1 MKKIVNFRVVNRQI
15 FHYPFKLDL
24 EKLKKC
30 NPPYNGNTFEELK
43 TYFNKYILDNTYEN
57 KRKGV
62 SHFDYSLDTFPYLN
76 EDWFEENKEL
86 MGEDLLNTLEDWK
99 NNEGQLLRD
108 YFDPSQE
115 DMVDSDTIEI
125 DVVEGENYKSS
136 I

>member
-1 MKKIVNFRVVNRQI
+1 MKKIMNFRVVNRQI

-43 TYFNKYILDNTYEN
+43 TYFNKYILDNTSEN
-57 KRKGV
+57 RKGV
-62 SHFDYSLDTFPYLN
+62 SFFDYDLDTFPYLN
-76 EDWFEENKEL
+76 EDWFKENKEL
-86 MGEDLLNTLEDWK
+86 MGEDLLNTLENWK

-115 DMVDSDTIEI
+115 DMVNSDTIEI
-125 DVVEGENYKSS
+125 DVVEDENY
-136 I
+136 

>member
-1 MKKIVNFRVVNRQI
+1 MKKIMNFRVVNRQI

-43 TYFNKYILDNTYEN
+43 TYFNKYILDNTSEN
-57 KRKGV
+57 RKGV
-62 SHFDYSLDTFPYLN
+62 SFFDYDLDSFPYLN
-76 EDWFEENKEL
+76 EDWFEDNKEL

-115 DMVDSDTIEI
+115 DMVDSDTIDI
-125 DVVEGENYKSS
+125 DVVEGENY
-136 I
+136 

>member
-1 MKKIVNFRVVNRQI
+1 MKKIMNFRVVNRQI

-43 TYFNKYILDNTYEN
+43 TYFNKYILDNTSEN
-57 KRKGV
+57 RKGV
-62 SHFDYSLDTFPYLN
+62 SFFDYDLDSFPYLN
-76 EDWFEENKEL
+76 EDWFEDNKEL

-115 DMVDSDTIEI
+115 DMVNSDTIEI
-125 DVVEGENYKSS
+125 DVVEDENY
-136 I
+136 

>member
-1 MKKIVNFRVVNRQI
+1 MKKIMNFREVNRQI

-43 TYFNKYILDNTYEN
+43 TYFNKYILDNTSEN
-57 KRKGV
+57 RKGV
-62 SHFDYSLDTFPYLN
+62 SFFDYDLDSFPYLN
-76 EDWFEENKEL
+76 EDWFEDNKEL

-125 DVVEGENYKSS
+125 DVVEDENY
-136 I
+136 

>member
-1 MKKIVNFRVVNRQI
+1 MKKIMNFRVVNRQI

-43 TYFNKYILDNTYEN
+43 TYFNKYILDNTSEN
-57 KRKGV
+57 RKGV
-62 SHFDYSLDTFPYLN
+62 SFFDYDLDSFPYLN
-76 EDWFEENKEL
+76 EDWFEDNKEL

-125 DVVEGENYKSS
+125 DVVEGENY
-136 I
+136 

>member
-43 TYFNKYILDNTYEN
+43 TYFNKYILDNTSEN
-57 KRKGV
+57 RKGV
-62 SHFDYSLDTFPYLN
+62 SFFDYDLDSFPYLN
-76 EDWFEENKEL
+76 EDWFEDNKEL

-125 DVVEGENYKSS
+125 DVVEGENY
-136 I
+136 

>member
-30 NPPYNGNTFEELK
+30 SPPYNGNTFEDLK
-43 TYFNKYILDNTYEN
+43 TYFNKYILDNTSED
-57 KRKGV
+57 RKGV
-62 SHFDYSLDTFPYLN
+62 SFFDYDLDSFPYLN
-76 EDWFEENKEL
+76 QDWFENNKGL

-99 NNEGQLLRD
+99 DNEGQLLRD
-108 YFDPSQE
+108 YYDPSQV

-125 DVVEGENYKSS
+125 DVVEGENK
-136 I
+136 

>member
-30 NPPYNGNTFEELK
+30 NPPYNGNNFEELK
-43 TYFNKYILDNTYEN
+43 TYFNKYILDNTHEN

-62 SHFDYSLDTFPYLN
+62 TFFDYDLDSFPYLN
-76 EDWFEENKEL
+76 LDWFEENKEL

-99 NNEGQLLRD
+99 DNEGQLLRD
-108 YFDPSQE
+108 YYDPSLV

-125 DVVEGENYKSS
+125 DVVEGENK
-136 I
+136 

>member
-43 TYFNKYILDNTYEN
+43 TNFNKYILDNTYEN

-62 SHFDYSLDTFPYLN
+62 TFFDYDFDSFPYLN
-76 EDWFEENKEL
+76 HDWFEENKEL

-99 NNEGQLLRD
+99 DNEGQLLRD
-108 YFDPSQE
+108 YFDPSQV

-125 DVVEGENYKSS
+125 DVVEGENY
-136 I
+136 

>member
-30 NPPYNGNTFEELK
+30 NPPYNGNNFEELK
-43 TYFNKYILDNTYEN
+43 TYFNKYILDNTHEN

-62 SHFDYSLDTFPYLN
+62 TFFDYDLDSFPYLN
-76 EDWFEENKEL
+76 LDWFEENKEL

-99 NNEGQLLRD
+99 DNEGQLLRD
-108 YFDPSQE
+108 YYDPSLV

-125 DVVEGENYKSS
+125 DVVEGENY
-136 I
+136 

>member
-1 MKKIVNFRVVNRQI
+1 MKKIMNFRVVNRQI

-43 TYFNKYILDNTYEN
+43 TYFNKYILDNTSEN
-57 KRKGV
+57 RKGV
-62 SHFDYSLDTFPYLN
+62 SFFDYDLDSFPYLN
-76 EDWFEENKEL
+76 EDWFEDNKEL

-125 DVVEGENYKSS
+125 DVVEDENS
-136 I
+136 

>member
-1 MKKIVNFRVVNRQI
+1 MKKIMNFRVVNRQI

-43 TYFNKYILDNTYEN
+43 TYFNEYILDNTSEN
-57 KRKGV
+57 RKGV
-62 SHFDYSLDTFPYLN
+62 SFFDYDLDSFPYLN
-76 EDWFEENKEL
+76 EDWFEDNKEL

-125 DVVEGENYKSS
+125 DVVEGENY
-136 I
+136 

>member
-1 MKKIVNFRVVNRQI
+1 MKKIMNFRVVNRQI

-43 TYFNKYILDNTYEN
+43 TYFNKYILDNTSEN
-57 KRKGV
+57 RKGV
-62 SHFDYSLDTFPYLN
+62 SFFDYDLDSFPYLN
-76 EDWFEENKEL
+76 EDWFEDNKEL

-125 DVVEGENYKSS
+125 DVVEDENY
-136 I
+136 

>member
-1 MKKIVNFRVVNRQI
+1 MNFRVVNRQI

-43 TYFNKYILDNTYEN
+43 TYFNKYILDNTSEN
-57 KRKGV
+57 RKGV
-62 SHFDYSLDTFPYLN
+62 SFFDYDLDSFPYLN
-76 EDWFEENKEL
+76 EDWFEDNKEL

-125 DVVEGENYKSS
+125 DVVEDENY
-136 I
+136 